1 MECVEKKAL
10 CLARQVKLGMI
21 VIDSIAAPI
30 RAEFEMKDSRERTLA
45 IHRLGRALNSVAREI
60 NVTVVILNQVNS

>member
-10 CLARQVKLGMI
+10 RLARQVKLGMI

-45 IHRLGRALNSVAREI
+45 IHRLGKVLHSVAREL
-60 NVTVVILNQVNS
+60 NVTVVILNQVNG